1 MWLFPPSVPEMP
13 DFLKCVLQTFKSSSG
28 KFKYSQI
35 LGRQIQTTSFPS
47 FFTADPV
54 HPAEGAEAV
63 QAHRGSQV
71 HRLGQEEDGR
81 VREEVHVQVWRQ
93 LQEVSTSARTV
104 IREGMPC
111 FGERCVFVNLSNEV
125 FLTQLIDR
133 AIFRPTHESTQFFPH
148 ILLFRTPGK
157 P

>member
-28 KFKYSQI
+28 KFKHSQI

-93 LQEVSTSARTV
+93 LQEVSTTAGAV
-104 IREGMPC
+104 IREGMPGFLF
-111 FGERCVFVNLSNEV
+111 FGWEGLCQG
-125 FLTQLIDR
+125 TWH
-133 AIFRPTHESTQFFPH
+133 PWT
-148 ILLFRTPGK
+148 
-157 P
+157 